1 MVIQVKRGNR
11 PMVLIIVLLG
21 TILAISL
28 AMHIGT
34 AEELDKMFIGTSLV
48 VLLGIGALI
57 FGLVKNNPSGNLMET
72 KTSEITTIVVD
83 KKTST
88 SSYYIPVNNVPLF
101 FHNEY
106 YKIVIED
113 EGTNATIS
121 VSKRVYDQLSVGDTV
136 EVYKKVTYLFGA
148 YFGTDYKLKN

>member
-1 MVIQVKRGNR
+1 
-11 PMVLIIVLLG
+11 MVLIVMLLG
-21 TILAISL
+21 VVLVIAL
-28 AMHIGT
+28 AMHIST
-34 AEELDKMFIGTSLV
+34 EEELDKVFVGISVV
-48 VLLGIGALI
+48 VLLVIGVWI

-72 KTSEITTIVVD
+72 KASEITTIVVD

-121 VSKRVYDQLSVGDTV
+121 VSKRVYDQLTVGDNV
-136 EVYKKVTYLFGA
+136 EVPKTITYLFDSELGI
-148 YFGTDYKLKN
+148 DYKLKN

>member
-1 MVIQVKRGNR
+1 
-11 PMVLIIVLLG
+11 MVLIVMLLG
-21 TILAISL
+21 VVLVIAL
-28 AMHIGT
+28 AMHIST
-34 AEELDKMFIGTSLV
+34 EEELDKVFVGISVV
-48 VLLGIGALI
+48 VLLVIGVWI

>member
-1 MVIQVKRGNR
+1 
-11 PMVLIIVLLG
+11 MVLIVMLLG
-21 TILAISL
+21 VVLVIAL
-28 AMHIGT
+28 AMHIST
-34 AEELDKMFIGTSLV
+34 EEELDKVFVGISVV
-48 VLLGIGALI
+48 VLLVICVWI
-57 FGLVKNNPSGNLMET
+57 FGLIKNNPSGNLMET

-121 VSKRVYDQLSVGDTV
+121 VSKRVYDQLTVGDNV
-136 EVYKKVTYLFGA
+136 EVSKTITYLFDSELGI
-148 YFGTDYKLKN
+148 DYKLKN

>member
-1 MVIQVKRGNR
+1 
-11 PMVLIIVLLG
+11 MVLIVMLLG
-21 TILAISL
+21 VVLVIAL
-28 AMHIGT
+28 AMHIST
-34 AEELDKMFIGTSLV
+34 EEELDKVFVGISVV
-48 VLLGIGALI
+48 VLLVIGVWI

-101 FHNEY
+101 FHHEY
-106 YKIVIED
+106 YKTVIED

-121 VSKRVYDQLSVGDTV
+121 VSKRVYDQLTVGDNV
-136 EVYKKVTYLFGA
+136 EVSKTITYLFDSELGI
-148 YFGTDYKLKN
+148 DYKLKN

>member
-1 MVIQVKRGNR
+1 
-11 PMVLIIVLLG
+11 
-21 TILAISL
+21 
-28 AMHIGT
+28 
-34 AEELDKMFIGTSLV
+34 
-48 VLLGIGALI
+48 
-57 FGLVKNNPSGNLMET
+57 MET

-88 SSYYIPVNNVPLF
+88 SSYYIPVNTIPIF

-121 VSKRVYDQLSVGDTV
+121 VSKQMYDQLSVGNTV
-136 EVYKKVTYLFGA
+136 EVSKEVTYLFGT

>member
-1 MVIQVKRGNR
+1 MI
-11 PMVLIIVLLG
+11 LIIMLLG
-21 TILAISL
+21 VILVISL

-34 AEELDKMFIGTSLV
+34 AEEPDKVFIGISVV
-48 VLLGIGALI
+48 VLLVICVWI

-72 KTSEITTIVVD
+72 KTSEITTVVVD

-88 SSYYIPVNNVPLF
+88 SSYYIPVNNVPIF

-121 VSKRVYDQLSVGDTV
+121 VSKRMYDQLSVGNTV
-136 EVYKKVTYLFGA
+136 EVSKEVTYLFGT

>member
-1 MVIQVKRGNR
+1 
-11 PMVLIIVLLG
+11 MVLIVMLLSVVLV
-21 TILAISL
+21 IAL
-28 AMHIGT
+28 AMHIST
-34 AEELDKMFIGTSLV
+34 EEEFDKVFVGISVV
-48 VLLGIGALI
+48 VLLVIGVWI

-72 KTSEITTIVVD
+72 KTSEITTVVVD

-113 EGTNATIS
+113 EGTNATIR
-121 VSKRVYDQLSVGDTV
+121 VSKRMYDQLSVGDIV
-136 EVYKKVTYLFGA
+136 EVSKKVTYLFGT
-148 YFGTDYKLKN
+148 YLGTDYKLKN

>member
-1 MVIQVKRGNR
+1 MI
-11 PMVLIIVLLG
+11 LIVMLLG
-21 TILAISL
+21 VVLVIAL
-28 AMHIGT
+28 AMHIST
-34 AEELDKMFIGTSLV
+34 EEELDKVFVGISVV
-48 VLLGIGALI
+48 VLLVIGVWI

-121 VSKRVYDQLSVGDTV
+121 VSKRVYDQLTVGDNV
-136 EVYKKVTYLFGA
+136 EVSKTITYLFDSELGI
-148 YFGTDYKLKN
+148 DYKLKN

>member
-1 MVIQVKRGNR
+1 
-11 PMVLIIVLLG
+11 
-21 TILAISL
+21 
-28 AMHIGT
+28 
-34 AEELDKMFIGTSLV
+34 
-48 VLLGIGALI
+48 
-57 FGLVKNNPSGNLMET
+57 MET

-121 VSKRVYDQLSVGDTV
+121 ASKRVYDQLTVGDNV
-136 EVYKKVTYLFGA
+136 EVSKTITYLFDSELGI
-148 YFGTDYKLKN
+148 DYKLKN

>member
-1 MVIQVKRGNR
+1 
-11 PMVLIIVLLG
+11 MVLIVMLLG
-21 TILAISL
+21 VVLVIAL
-28 AMHIGT
+28 AMHIST
-34 AEELDKMFIGTSLV
+34 KEELDKVFVGISVV
-48 VLLGIGALI
+48 VLLVIGVWI

-121 VSKRVYDQLSVGDTV
+121 VSKRVYDQLTVGDNV
-136 EVYKKVTYLFGA
+136 EVSKTITYLFDSKLGI
-148 YFGTDYKLKN
+148 DYKLKN

>member
-1 MVIQVKRGNR
+1 
-11 PMVLIIVLLG
+11 MVLIVMLLG
-21 TILAISL
+21 VVLVIAL
-28 AMHIGT
+28 AMHIST
-34 AEELDKMFIGTSLV
+34 EEELDKVFVGISVV
-48 VLLGIGALI
+48 VLLVIGVWI

-101 FHNEY
+101 FHNKY

-121 VSKRVYDQLSVGDTV
+121 VSKRVYDQLTVGYNV
-136 EVYKKVTYLFGA
+136 EVSKTITYLFDSELGI
-148 YFGTDYKLKN
+148 DYKLKN

>member
-1 MVIQVKRGNR
+1 
-11 PMVLIIVLLG
+11 MVLIVMLLG
-21 TILAISL
+21 VVLVIALT
-28 AMHIGT
+28 MHIST
-34 AEELDKMFIGTSLV
+34 EEELDKVFVGISVV
-48 VLLGIGALI
+48 VLLVIGVWI

-121 VSKRVYDQLSVGDTV
+121 VSKRVYDQLTVGDNV
-136 EVYKKVTYLFGA
+136 EVSKTITYLFDSELGI
-148 YFGTDYKLKN
+148 DYKLKN

>member
-1 MVIQVKRGNR
+1 MAT
-11 PMVLIIVLLG
+11 LIVMLLG
-21 TILAISL
+21 VVLVIAL
-28 AMHIGT
+28 AMHIST
-34 AEELDKMFIGTSLV
+34 EEELDKVFVGISVV
-48 VLLGIGALI
+48 VLLVIGVWI

-83 KKTST
+83 KETST

-121 VSKRVYDQLSVGDTV
+121 VSKRVYDQLTVGDNV
-136 EVYKKVTYLFGA
+136 EVSKTITYLFDSELGI
-148 YFGTDYKLKN
+148 DYKLKN